1 MKVIDSSANYL
12 IDILMLTKEFQY
24 YLDNQDELVKKY
36 NHIGDYN
43 TYEEALFETSKE
55 HELGTFLIQEC
66 TEGDSAYTQ
75 TFHSR
80 VIFV

>member
-1 MKVIDSSANYL
+1 
-12 IDILMLTKEFQY
+12 MLDKEFKY
-24 YLDNQDELVKKY
+24 YLDNQNELVKKY
-36 NHIGDYN
+36 NHRFLVIKDCKVIGDYES
-43 TYEEALFETSKE
+43 YDKALFETSKT

-80 VIFV
+80 VVFA

>member
-1 MKVIDSSANYL
+1 MKVIDSFANYL

-24 YLDNQDELVKKY
+24 YLDNQDEL
-36 NHIGDYN
+36 
-43 TYEEALFETSKE
+43 
-55 HELGTFLIQEC
+55 GTFLIQEC
-66 TEGDSAYTQ
+66 TEGDSAYTE

>member
-1 MKVIDSSANYL
+1 
-12 IDILMLTKEFQY
+12 MLKKELQY

-36 NHIGDYN
+36 NHRFLVIKDCKVIGGYD
-43 TYEEALFETSKE
+43 TYEEALFETSKV
-55 HELGTFLIQEC
+55 HELGIFHIQEC

>member
-1 MKVIDSSANYL
+1 MAKLTRETKDGIYS
-12 IDILMLTKEFQY
+12 LMLTPFFE
-24 YLDNQDELVKKY
+24 DRT
-36 NHIGDYN
+36 IDYD
-43 TYEEALFETSKE
+43 TYEEALFETSKV